1 MAASRDAFELLKVV
15 LTQWGL
21 LTGDPSTDNPLL
33 DQLQGYA
40 TDQVSA
46 EGIRISLRQ
55 TDAYKRRFAGL
66 IERQK
71 RGFSAMSE
79 ADYLQ
84 QEDAYRGLL
93 IDAGFARSQWNNQS
107 TFANWIAGDVSAA
120 ELERRITKAE
130 MIVNSRDAATRDALK
145 SFYGITDRDLVAYWL
160 DPANGEV
167 QLNRKAE
174 AARIG
179 ALANGINPGM
189 LSRDQAE
196 WAVSQAEQQGRSVD
210 AGVSQAVAEQDQLGQ
225 LGGRFGDSWSLQDS
239 LKANVANDGKARDRR
254 QRLLDSE
261 KALFQGDSGV
271 GRNSLSRKVDV

>member
-1 MAASRDAFELLKVV
+1 MASDAFEMMRSV
-15 LTQWGL
+15 LTSWGL
-21 LTGDPSTDNPLL
+21 LTGDPSADGALL
-33 DQLQGYA
+33 NLLQGYA

-46 EGIRISLRQ
+46 DGIRISLRQ
-55 TDAYKRRFAGL
+55 SDAYKRRFAGL

-71 RGFSAMSE
+71 KGFSAMSE
-79 ADYLQ
+79 SDYLN
-84 QEDAYRGLL
+84 QENAYKGLL
-93 IDAGFARSQWNNQS
+93 IDAGFANSQWNNQS

-130 MIVNSRDAATRDALK
+130 MIVNSKDAATRTALK
-145 SFYGITDRDLVAYWL
+145 DYYGITDKDLVAYWL

-174 AARIG
+174 AARLG
-179 ALANGINPGM
+179 ALANGVKPGM

-196 WAVSQAEQQGRSVD
+196 WAASQAEQQGGSVDSGVARSVM
-210 AGVSQAVAEQDQLGQ
+210 EQDSLGQ
-225 LGGRFGDSWSLQDS
+225 LGGRFGESWSMQDS
-239 LKANVANDGKARDRR
+239 LQANVANDTTARVRK